1 MEDPPRKDKGMEIQP
16 NVVVC
21 PHCEKQFV
29 HNKVNGIALLEIVQ
43 KVEALKRMHQRLTL
57 NAMEKELKTLP
68 PALRKAV
75 LDGYS
80 DFARDI
86 HAALGFGIDV
96 E

>member
-1 MEDPPRKDKGMEIQP
+1 MEIQP
-16 NVVVC
+16 NIVVC

-29 HNKVNGIALLEIVQ
+29 HNKVNGIALLEIVN

-57 NAMEKELKTLP
+57 NAMENDLGTLP
-68 PALRKAV
+68 KNVRKAV

-80 DFARDI
+80 DLARDV
-86 HAALGFGIDV
+86 HAALGFGNDS